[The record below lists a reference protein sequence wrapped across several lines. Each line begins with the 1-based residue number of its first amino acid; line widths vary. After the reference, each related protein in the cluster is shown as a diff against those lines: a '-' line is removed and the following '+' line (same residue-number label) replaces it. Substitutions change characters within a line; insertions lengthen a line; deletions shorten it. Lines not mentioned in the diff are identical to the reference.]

1 MVDKRVKHKVP
12 FFYVIFGLAV
22 VTFLA
27 SCTQLFPRQW
37 VENWYSRGA
46 FPTISHLFGVVAD
59 ALPFSWIDL
68 WTVAGGSILIY
79 GVFRRRWKLL
89 LGSVAFLYLWFFWG
103 WGLNYHRPPVA
114 ERLRL
119 ETAGLSKSDVDRFA
133 DKAAAEINRLWP
145 LASQSPLERHEI
157 SAIAARRVARVVFKI
172 DGTEWTASQ
181 RIKQSVFLNPW
192 FRGAGIDGM
201 FNPFGHEAL
210 VINGPFPF
218 ELPFLMTHEIAHV
231 RGIANEGEANL
242 VALLATLAS
251 DDPRF
256 QYSGWLYLWGY
267 LRSSSQ
273 RLDPGP
279 VADLRKIRDRIL
291 KHRIQTISNVQT
303 AMLDAHLK
311 ANAVPGGIRSYS
323 DFVQLAIASQ
333 TRWNEFQ

>member
-1 MVDKRVKHKVP
+1 MVDRRVKQKFPITTVL
-12 FFYVIFGLAV
+12 FGLAG

-27 SCTQLFPRQW
+27 SWAELYPRQW

-46 FPTISHLFGVVAD
+46 FPAISHVFGVMAD
-59 ALPFSWIDL
+59 ALPISWLDL
-68 WTVAGGSILIY
+68 WTVVGTFILIY
-79 GVFRRRWKLL
+79 GVYRRRWKLL
-89 LGSVAFLYLWFFWG
+89 VGSVSFFYLWFFWG

-114 ERLRL
+114 ERLH
-119 ETAGLSKSDVDRFA
+119 LSTGSLDKPDVDRFVETA
-133 DKAAAEINRLWP
+133 TAEINRLWP
-145 LASQSPLERHEI
+145 LASQAPLGRDEI
-157 SAIAARRVARVVFKI
+157 SAMAARRVERVVARI
-172 DGTEWTASQ
+172 DGTDWPASD
-181 RIKQSVFLNPW
+181 RVKRSVLWEPW
-192 FRGAGIDGM
+192 KRGAGVDGM

-218 ELPFLMTHEIAHV
+218 ELPFLMAHEIAHV

-279 VADLRKIRDRIL
+279 AADLLKIRDRL
-291 KHRIQTISNVQT
+291 LSHRIRFISNVQT
-303 AMLDAHLK
+303 AVLDAHLK

-323 DFVQLAIASQ
+323 DFVKLAIASQ
-333 TRWNEFQ
+333 PRWREFQ